1 MEREDHMTRR
11 RPRETPFRR
20 FIPNLVTIFGLCVGL
35 LSVRAGLEGR
45 YATALYLIIV
55 AVFLDAADGKVA
67 RFLKAESEFGAE
79 LDTLSDFFNFGIAPT
94 FLIYNVIFAGT
105 DYARSG
111 WFCVLV
117 LTVCCALRLA
127 RFNVALTDSEPT
139 EKKRDYFVGVPAPAL
154 ARRPLARQGPARLRG
169 PERGKTPGGRHGGL
183 YRGAQRPP
191 GRGQRRPQ
199 PAPETALRS
208 GTQPRRTHR
217 QGTVRQLRPSPA
229 LRLMSPPSGGIDRPS
244 VLCPKVPSEVPRVS
258 EVVPEDVLQGVPT
271 RGVDVVRTRQDDVA
285 VRMDLLDLNLHE
297 QMRRWRIG
305 MILYASMTSQE
316 PCLELQRAF

>member
-1 MEREDHMTRR
+1 MK
-11 RPRETPFRR
+11 RPRQRETPFRR

-45 YATALYLIIV
+45 YATALYLIII
-55 AVFLDAADGKVA
+55 AVFIDAADGKVA

-139 EKKRDYFVGVPAPAL
+139 EKKRDFFVGVPAPAL
-154 ARRPLARQGPARLRG
+154 ACLALMPMLFWMEGWSFFQRYQALTVIYLIGVGLLAVSTLPTFSIKHLKIKREHQFFVLLLSVGLIMSLAVFPWRTMIIGNFLYLASIPVSVWMSRKPL
-169 PERGKTPGGRHGGL
+169 
-183 YRGAQRPP
+183 
-191 GRGQRRPQ
+191 
-199 PAPETALRS
+199 
-208 GTQPRRTHR
+208 
-217 QGTVRQLRPSPA
+217 PA
-229 LRLMSPPSGGIDRPS
+229 L
-244 VLCPKVPSEVPRVS
+244 
-258 EVVPEDVLQGVPT
+258 
-271 RGVDVVRTRQDDVA
+271 
-285 VRMDLLDLNLHE
+285 
-297 QMRRWRIG
+297 
-305 MILYASMTSQE
+305 
-316 PCLELQRAF
+316 